1 MICWHYIG
9 YRNIKVLSN
18 VSILKYKFRVTI
30 LYYKPGKAFRYY
42 TFAEA
47 ELWLIYFIDMGK
59 WYSRHLY
66 FYSCTISLSITEKLI
81 NTVAISTN
89 SYNSYRN
96 CLAAVSYSLFN
107 CILQSTT
114 ARYSH
119 TCYSYALYVIIL
131 EYLG

>member
-59 WYSRHLY
+59 
-66 FYSCTISLSITEKLI
+66 
-81 NTVAISTN
+81 
-89 SYNSYRN
+89 
-96 CLAAVSYSLFN
+96 
-107 CILQSTT
+107 
-114 ARYSH
+114 
-119 TCYSYALYVIIL
+119 
-131 EYLG
+131 